1 MGRREGASRRG
12 DRGQGVV
19 LAGSDL
25 ASEGGERGVVGLPQR
40 WPLFRA
46 LTEMIM
52 TAGIGTGGIQLEIN
66 CRFQLMPTNKIRH
79 SFFFCMLEFFVGWN
93 VIMFRKSTLL

>member
-12 DRGQGVV
+12 GRGRGVV

-52 TAGIGTGGIQLEIN
+52 TAGIGTGGIPLEIH
-66 CRFQLMPTNKIRH
+66 CRFHLMPTN
-79 SFFFCMLEFFVGWN
+79 
-93 VIMFRKSTLL
+93 